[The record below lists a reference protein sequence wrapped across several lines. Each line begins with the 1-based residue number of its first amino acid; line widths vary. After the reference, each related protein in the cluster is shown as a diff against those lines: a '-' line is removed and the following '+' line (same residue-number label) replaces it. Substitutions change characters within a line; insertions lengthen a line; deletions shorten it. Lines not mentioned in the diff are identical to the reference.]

1 MLEKFPNNI
10 NKAEGDQEFLKEVFQ
25 EDDKYWQ
32 DQREKIALVKQS
44 TKDKESFDISV
55 LGMFYN
61 TTGYDSQPLI
71 DSKIIEEYEIEYY
84 LKHPEIKSLEEFAK
98 YKQEFERHDEA

>member
-1 MLEKFPNNI
+1 MTEKISYNI
-10 NKAEGDQEFLKEVFQ
+10 NKAQDGQSFLKEAFQ

-32 DQREKIALVKQS
+32 DQREKIALVKQN

-55 LGMFYN
+55 FGMFYN

-71 DSKIIEEYEIEYY
+71 DSKIIEEYEVEYY